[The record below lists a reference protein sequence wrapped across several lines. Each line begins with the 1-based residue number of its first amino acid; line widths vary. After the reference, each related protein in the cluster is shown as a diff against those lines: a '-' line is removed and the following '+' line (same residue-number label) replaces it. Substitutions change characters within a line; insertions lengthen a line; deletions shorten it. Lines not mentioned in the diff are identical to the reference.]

1 MRNFIIFLF
10 AANVLSACAAQQAAN
25 SIMTDCAD
33 KAGGTNAACAK
44 NHPSFAKLPQ
54 ADQRAITYRIMLNE
68 QVASKQI
75 TQAQSDYLMQEY
87 QAKISNEAKAI
98 NNANAQASSNAMM
111 NTGAALMMM
120 DAANKPRQT
129 NTSCNSFM
137 NTVNCRSY

>member
-1 MRNFIIFLF
+1 MKKILIISLAIFL
-10 AANVLSACAAQQAAN
+10 SGCAAQQAAN

-33 KAGGTNAACAK
+33 SKGGTNAACAK
-44 NHPSFAKLPQ
+44 NHPSFAKLPA
-54 ADQRAITYRIMLNE
+54 ADQRAVTYRIMLNE

-87 QAKISNEAKAI
+87 QAKIANEAQAI
-98 NNANAQASSNAMM
+98 NNANSQASSNAMM

-129 NTSCNSFM
+129 NTSCNTFM
-137 NTVNCRSY
+137 GTMNCRSY